1 MKEDILNVIES
12 KVSPLI
18 KVWMNDGKSSLNISK
33 ERYIKDSIDSKED
46 VDIKLLA
53 VKYLL
58 LEYVNEYAPDD
69 YVEEMTERLN
79 HMFDDINPMCSL
91 FYGVF
96 DVRMVSYSFD
106 FYLSHFYYLL
116 MVNSGD
122 SEDVD
127 YVLNLI
133 KNKEA

>member
-18 KVWMNDGKSSLNISK
+18 KVWMNEGKSFVPDEYIQDK
-33 ERYIKDSIDSKED
+33 PDTRYDIDVK
-46 VDIKLLA
+46 IMA

-58 LEYVNEYAPDD
+58 LEYVNEYAPYD
-69 YVEEMTERLN
+69 YREKMTDTLN
-79 HMFDDINPMCSL
+79 DVFNVDSSL
-91 FYGVF
+91 FYIDSKLQKVF
-96 DVRMVSYSFD
+96 NNVSYSFD
-106 FYLSHFYYLL
+106 FYLSHFYYML
-116 MVNSGD
+116 MVISGD

-127 YVLNLI
+127 YVMNLI

>member
-18 KVWMNDGKSSLNISK
+18 KVWMNEGKSFVPDEYIQVK
-33 ERYIKDSIDSKED
+33 PDTRYDIDVK
-46 VDIKLLA
+46 IMA

-58 LEYVNEYAPDD
+58 LEYVNEYAPYD
-69 YVEEMTERLN
+69 YREKMTDTFN
-79 HMFDDINPMCSL
+79 DVFMVDSSL
-91 FYGVF
+91 FYIDGKLKKAF
-96 DVRMVSYSFD
+96 KNVSYSFD

-127 YVLNLI
+127 YVMNLI

>member
-18 KVWMNDGKSSLNISK
+18 KVWMNDGKSFIPDEYIQDK
-33 ERYIKDSIDSKED
+33 PDTRYDIDVK
-46 VDIKLLA
+46 IMA

-58 LEYVNEYAPDD
+58 LEYVNEYAPYD
-69 YVEEMTERLN
+69 YREKMTDTLN
-79 HMFDDINPMCSL
+79 DVFNVDCSL
-91 FYGVF
+91 FYIDGELQKSF
-96 DVRMVSYSFD
+96 KNMSYSFD
-106 FYLSHFYYLL
+106 FYLSHFYYML

-122 SEDVD
+122 IDDVD

-133 KNKEA
+133 KNEEA

>member
-18 KVWMNDGKSSLNISK
+18 KVWMNDGKSFIPDEYIQDK
-33 ERYIKDSIDSKED
+33 PDTRYDIDVK
-46 VDIKLLA
+46 IMA

-58 LEYVNEYAPDD
+58 LEYVNEYAPYD
-69 YVEEMTERLN
+69 YREKMTDTLN
-79 HMFDDINPMCSL
+79 DVFNVDCSL
-91 FYGVF
+91 FYIDGELQKSF
-96 DVRMVSYSFD
+96 KNMSYSFD
-106 FYLSHFYYLL
+106 FYLSHFYYML

-122 SEDVD
+122 IDDVD

>member
-18 KVWMNDGKSSLNISK
+18 KVWMDEGKSFVPDEYIQDK
-33 ERYIKDSIDSKED
+33 PDTRYDIDVK
-46 VDIKLLA
+46 IMA

-58 LEYVNEYAPDD
+58 LEYVNEYAPYD
-69 YVEEMTERLN
+69 YREKMTHTLN
-79 HMFDDINPMCSL
+79 DVFNVDSSL
-91 FYGVF
+91 FYIDGELQKTF
-96 DVRMVSYSFD
+96 KNESYSFD
-106 FYLSHFYYLL
+106 FYISHFYYML

-122 SEDVD
+122 IDDVD

-133 KNKEA
+133 KNEEA